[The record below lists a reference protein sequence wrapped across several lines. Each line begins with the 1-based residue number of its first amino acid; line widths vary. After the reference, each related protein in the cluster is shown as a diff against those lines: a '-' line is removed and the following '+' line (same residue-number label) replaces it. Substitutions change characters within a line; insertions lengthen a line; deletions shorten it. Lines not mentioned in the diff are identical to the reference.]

1 MQKGTI
7 KAIVLPVV
15 FVLAVIIF
23 SFMTNQTNEDLTT
36 EMSEAT
42 LPVLTLYDGKT
53 AINELYG
60 YTEKMD
66 AAYMRDTITP
76 IGEDR
81 LLPVTVKTYQTAVDK
96 ISYEIR
102 SLDAKRLIANADVT
116 SYTENKGMISMELP
130 IQNLLEE
137 NEEYLLVIQL
147 ESGDRMIYYYTR
159 IIESQN
165 SYVSE
170 CIDFV
175 RQFNDTTFDSEKA
188 ASLST
193 YMEKTTG
200 DNTTLQYVT
209 LNNSLNQVS
218 WAEFHGTRLTTPV
231 PSVKEITPTYNVIVL
246 DYVVTRVGQNGQSEY
261 YNVEEYYRVRYT
273 NTRMYLLNFERT
285 MEEIF
290 RGENDSISGN
300 SILLGIRSKDVEY
313 QTNESGKVVTFVQE
327 GELWSYN
334 QEANTL
340 AKVFSFRGYE
350 GVDDRENY
358 GEHDIKIVNI
368 DEAGSIDY
376 IVYGYMN
383 SGIHEGTVGIAVYH
397 YDSLANTN
405 EEQVFIPSSQS
416 YEVMK
421 SELGQ
426 LMYVTESGAFYIMV
440 DGNVYGIDLNSLD
453 TKVLVGG
460 LSDEAVAISES
471 NRFLAWVDPSA
482 VRGSDTIHMIDFV
495 TEKVTDVTG
504 SASDYVKPLGFMQ
517 EDFVYG
523 VAKSADVVVDAAGN
537 TLFPMYQ
544 VKIMDTSSEE
554 HEILKTYEKPGYYV
568 QNITISGYTIYLN
581 RIQNNGTAYVDA
593 DQDMIMNREGD
604 SLKVVDI
611 ATKNTDEKETQVLIT
626 LQDEAK
632 KKTPKILT
640 PKETILEQ
648 KREVSLKEEKDNNR
662 YYVYVKGEVVLTTD
676 SVSDAI
682 IAANSQMGVVI
693 GENQQYVWKRSR
705 KTAQAAFNDIVVGEE
720 DSGAGSIAQCVNAI
734 LEKEEINIS
743 VSALISQGETPK
755 QILLNTLK
763 DATVLDLTG
772 CTVDEILY
780 YVSNGYPV
788 FAMTGSSD
796 AVLVV
801 GYDANNVVLYDPAMG
816 QTYKRTTADA
826 DEMFFNAGNI
836 FFTYQK

>member
-23 SFMTNQTNEDLTT
+23 SFMTNQTNKDLTT

-193 YMEKTTG
+193 YMEKTIG

-383 SGIHEGTVGIAVYH
+383 RGIHEGTVGIAVYH

-453 TKVLVGG
+453 TKVLVEG

-554 HEILKTYEKPGYYV
+554 HEVLKTYEKPGYYV
-568 QNITISGYTIYLN
+568 QNIAISGYTIYLN

-604 SLKVVDI
+604 SLKVVDT

-632 KKTPKILT
+632 KKG
-640 PKETILEQ
+640 
-648 KREVSLKEEKDNNR
+648 S
-662 YYVYVKGEVVLTTD
+662 
-676 SVSDAI
+676 
-682 IAANSQMGVVI
+682 
-693 GENQQYVWKRSR
+693 
-705 KTAQAAFNDIVVGEE
+705 E
-720 DSGAGSIAQCVNAI
+720 DSDTERDDLRA
-734 LEKEEINIS
+734 
-743 VSALISQGETPK
+743 ET
-755 QILLNTLK
+755 
-763 DATVLDLTG
+763 
-772 CTVDEILY
+772 
-780 YVSNGYPV
+780 
-788 FAMTGSSD
+788 
-796 AVLVV
+796 
-801 GYDANNVVLYDPAMG
+801 
-816 QTYKRTTADA
+816 
-826 DEMFFNAGNI
+826 
-836 FFTYQK
+836 

>member
-383 SGIHEGTVGIAVYH
+383 RGIHEGTVGIAVYH

-453 TKVLVGG
+453 TKVLVEG

-482 VRGSDTIHMIDFV
+482 VRGSDTIHMIDFS

-554 HEILKTYEKPGYYV
+554 HEVLKTYEKPGYYV
-568 QNITISGYTIYLN
+568 QNIAISGYTIYLN

-604 SLKVVDI
+604 SLKVVDT
-611 ATKNTDEKETQVLIT
+611 ATKIRM
-626 LQDEAK
+626 K
-632 KKTPKILT
+632 K
-640 PKETILEQ
+640 
-648 KREVSLKEEKDNNR
+648 RR
-662 YYVYVKGEVVLTTD
+662 
-676 SVSDAI
+676 
-682 IAANSQMGVVI
+682 
-693 GENQQYVWKRSR
+693 R
-705 KTAQAAFNDIVVGEE
+705 F
-720 DSGAGSIAQCVNAI
+720 
-734 LEKEEINIS
+734 
-743 VSALISQGETPK
+743 
-755 QILLNTLK
+755 
-763 DATVLDLTG
+763 
-772 CTVDEILY
+772 
-780 YVSNGYPV
+780 
-788 FAMTGSSD
+788 
-796 AVLVV
+796 
-801 GYDANNVVLYDPAMG
+801 
-816 QTYKRTTADA
+816 
-826 DEMFFNAGNI
+826 
-836 FFTYQK
+836 

>member
-15 FVLAVIIF
+15 FVLAVMIF

-81 LLPVTVKTYQTAVDK
+81 LLPVTVKTYQTEVDK

-383 SGIHEGTVGIAVYH
+383 RGIHEGTVGIAVYH

-453 TKVLVGG
+453 TKVLVEG

-626 LQDEAK
+626 LQDEA
-632 KKTPKILT
+632 
-640 PKETILEQ
+640 
-648 KREVSLKEEKDNNR
+648 EEKD
-662 YYVYVKGEVVLTTD
+662 T
-676 SVSDAI
+676 
-682 IAANSQMGVVI
+682 
-693 GENQQYVWKRSR
+693 
-705 KTAQAAFNDIVVGEE
+705 E
-720 DSGAGSIAQCVNAI
+720 DSDTERDDLRA
-734 LEKEEINIS
+734 
-743 VSALISQGETPK
+743 ET
-755 QILLNTLK
+755 
-763 DATVLDLTG
+763 
-772 CTVDEILY
+772 
-780 YVSNGYPV
+780 
-788 FAMTGSSD
+788 
-796 AVLVV
+796 
-801 GYDANNVVLYDPAMG
+801 
-816 QTYKRTTADA
+816 
-826 DEMFFNAGNI
+826 
-836 FFTYQK
+836 

>member
-15 FVLAVIIF
+15 FVLAVMIF

-42 LPVLTLYDGKT
+42 LPVLTLYDGNT

-76 IGEDR
+76 IGENR
-81 LLPVTVKTYQTAVDK
+81 LLPVTVQTYQTAVDK

-102 SLDAKRLIANADVT
+102 SLDAQRLIANADVT

-130 IQNLLEE
+130 IQNLLEK

-147 ESGDRMIYYYTR
+147 ESGDRTIYYYTR

-175 RQFNDTTFDSEKA
+175 KQFNDTTFDSEKA
-188 ASLST
+188 SSLST

-231 PSVKEITPTYNVIVL
+231 PSVKEITSTYNVIVL
-246 DYVVTRVGQNGQSEY
+246 DYVVTQVGQNGQSEY

-300 SILLGIRSKDVEY
+300 DILLGIRSKDVEY
-313 QTNESGKVVTFVQE
+313 QTNESGKVVAFVQE

-383 SGIHEGTVGIAVYH
+383 RGIHEGTVGIAVYH

-453 TKVLVGG
+453 TKVLVEG

-482 VRGSDTIHMIDFV
+482 IRGSDTIHIIDFV
-495 TEKVTDVTG
+495 TEKVTDVTE
-504 SASDYVKPLGFMQ
+504 STSDYVKPLGFMQ

-554 HEILKTYEKPGYYV
+554 HEVLKTYEKPGYYV
-568 QNITISGYTIYLN
+568 QNIAISGYTIYLN

-640 PKETILEQ
+640 PKETILER

-662 YYVYVKGEVVLTTD
+662 YYVYVKGDVVLTTD

-682 IAANSQMGVVI
+682 ITANSQMGVVI

-720 DSGAGSIAQCVNAI
+720 DRGAGSIAQCVNAI
-734 LEKEEINIS
+734 LEKEGINIS

-763 DATVLDLTG
+763 DAVVLDLTG

-788 FAMTGSSD
+788 FAMTGSND

-816 QTYKRTTADA
+816 QTYKRTIADA

>member
-23 SFMTNQTNEDLTT
+23 SFMTNQTNKDLTT

-193 YMEKTTG
+193 YMEKTIG

-383 SGIHEGTVGIAVYH
+383 RGIHEGTVGIAVYH

-453 TKVLVGG
+453 TKVLVEG

-611 ATKNTDEKETQVLIT
+611 ATKIRM
-626 LQDEAK
+626 K
-632 KKTPKILT
+632 K
-640 PKETILEQ
+640 
-648 KREVSLKEEKDNNR
+648 RHR
-662 YYVYVKGEVVLTTD
+662 
-676 SVSDAI
+676 
-682 IAANSQMGVVI
+682 
-693 GENQQYVWKRSR
+693 
-705 KTAQAAFNDIVVGEE
+705 F
-720 DSGAGSIAQCVNAI
+720 
-734 LEKEEINIS
+734 
-743 VSALISQGETPK
+743 
-755 QILLNTLK
+755 
-763 DATVLDLTG
+763 
-772 CTVDEILY
+772 
-780 YVSNGYPV
+780 
-788 FAMTGSSD
+788 
-796 AVLVV
+796 
-801 GYDANNVVLYDPAMG
+801 
-816 QTYKRTTADA
+816 
-826 DEMFFNAGNI
+826 
-836 FFTYQK
+836 

>member
-23 SFMTNQTNEDLTT
+23 SFMTNQTNKDLTT

-193 YMEKTTG
+193 YMEKTIG

-383 SGIHEGTVGIAVYH
+383 RGIHEGTVGIAVYH

-453 TKVLVGG
+453 TKVLVEG

-554 HEILKTYEKPGYYV
+554 HEVLKTYEKPGYYV
-568 QNITISGYTIYLN
+568 QNIAISGYTIYLN

-604 SLKVVDI
+604 SLKVVDT
-611 ATKNTDEKETQVLIT
+611 ATKIRM
-626 LQDEAK
+626 K
-632 KKTPKILT
+632 K
-640 PKETILEQ
+640 
-648 KREVSLKEEKDNNR
+648 RR
-662 YYVYVKGEVVLTTD
+662 
-676 SVSDAI
+676 
-682 IAANSQMGVVI
+682 
-693 GENQQYVWKRSR
+693 R
-705 KTAQAAFNDIVVGEE
+705 F
-720 DSGAGSIAQCVNAI
+720 
-734 LEKEEINIS
+734 
-743 VSALISQGETPK
+743 
-755 QILLNTLK
+755 
-763 DATVLDLTG
+763 
-772 CTVDEILY
+772 
-780 YVSNGYPV
+780 
-788 FAMTGSSD
+788 
-796 AVLVV
+796 
-801 GYDANNVVLYDPAMG
+801 
-816 QTYKRTTADA
+816 
-826 DEMFFNAGNI
+826 
-836 FFTYQK
+836 

>member
-383 SGIHEGTVGIAVYH
+383 RGIHEGTVGIAVYH

-453 TKVLVGG
+453 TKVLVEG

-482 VRGSDTIHMIDFV
+482 VRGSDTIHMIDFS

-554 HEILKTYEKPGYYV
+554 HEVLKTYEKPGYYV
-568 QNITISGYTIYLN
+568 QNIAISGYTIYLN

-604 SLKVVDI
+604 SLKVVDT

-626 LQDEAK
+626 LQDEAEK
-632 KKTPKILT
+632 KG
-640 PKETILEQ
+640 
-648 KREVSLKEEKDNNR
+648 S
-662 YYVYVKGEVVLTTD
+662 
-676 SVSDAI
+676 
-682 IAANSQMGVVI
+682 
-693 GENQQYVWKRSR
+693 
-705 KTAQAAFNDIVVGEE
+705 E
-720 DSGAGSIAQCVNAI
+720 DSDTERDDLRA
-734 LEKEEINIS
+734 
-743 VSALISQGETPK
+743 ET
-755 QILLNTLK
+755 
-763 DATVLDLTG
+763 
-772 CTVDEILY
+772 
-780 YVSNGYPV
+780 
-788 FAMTGSSD
+788 
-796 AVLVV
+796 
-801 GYDANNVVLYDPAMG
+801 
-816 QTYKRTTADA
+816 
-826 DEMFFNAGNI
+826 
-836 FFTYQK
+836 

>member
-383 SGIHEGTVGIAVYH
+383 RGIHEGTVGIAVYH
-397 YDSLANTN
+397 YDSLVNTN

-453 TKVLVGG
+453 TKVLVEG

-640 PKETILEQ
+640 PKETIL
-648 KREVSLKEEKDNNR
+648 
-662 YYVYVKGEVVLTTD
+662 
-676 SVSDAI
+676 A
-682 IAANSQMGVVI
+682 
-693 GENQQYVWKRSR
+693 
-705 KTAQAAFNDIVVGEE
+705 
-720 DSGAGSIAQCVNAI
+720 
-734 LEKEEINIS
+734 
-743 VSALISQGETPK
+743 ET
-755 QILLNTLK
+755 
-763 DATVLDLTG
+763 
-772 CTVDEILY
+772 
-780 YVSNGYPV
+780 
-788 FAMTGSSD
+788 
-796 AVLVV
+796 
-801 GYDANNVVLYDPAMG
+801 
-816 QTYKRTTADA
+816 
-826 DEMFFNAGNI
+826 
-836 FFTYQK
+836 